1 MKDIEIKYLNN
12 SKAFVDYLQTIN
24 DVYVNSEDYN
34 PASIVV
40 TWSV

>member
-1 MKDIEIKYLNN
+1 MKHTEIKYLNN
-12 SKAFVDYLQTIN
+12 SRVFVDYLQKIN

-34 PASIVV
+34 PAFIVV

>member
-1 MKDIEIKYLNN
+1 MKDTEIKYLNN

-34 PASIVV
+34 PACIVV
-40 TWSV
+40 TWRV

>member
-1 MKDIEIKYLNN
+1 MKDTEIKYLNN

-24 DVYVNSEDYN
+24 DVHVNSEDYN
-34 PASIVV
+34 PAFIVV